1 MKHAAKIFFGAGA
14 WPSIAIY
21 WGFMLGLDLSMFWAA
36 LLAALYAV
44 GYTMVAMGADRVT
57 KLDYGVVLFWIAGL
71 LFSASGPS
79 FNQIYLLK
87 YFSTFLYLSLFLM
100 AYLPVV
106 FGAEPFTIAFA
117 KRTTPETFWKTD
129 LFITINRIMT
139 LVWAGLFLVAMLIT
153 LIPGVIT
160 QIIIPIV
167 LVMSVGI
174 PFTRKF
180 PDRYL
185 EAKGMGGIKAAGKTT
200 SQSIGASV
208 TAPEKPVPATSGSK
222 DEERK
227 KVAQDLGPVKNV
239 HVVFGSPRN
248 KKGFTFKSLDWFLDG
263 IRAEGITPEIH
274 FLNKYKIR
282 PCTGCF
288 SCWTK
293 TPGVCI
299 QKDDMTV
306 LNEKLEGADLI
317 IYAQPLYIFSVPGIT
332 KNFLDRRIPLLKPF
346 LIENSDGSTR
356 HPHRGKGNNC
366 RRMLI
371 FSVCGFPEVD
381 HFDGLIKMFRLM
393 SRSGQTPIIGEILRP
408 SSESMR
414 FGERTGGSYQRIMD
428 AFFEAGR
435 QVVTR
440 GYVSS
445 DMEQAISQPIMPT
458 VQGFRQIGNRFWN
471 TWIRYE
477 EEKKAGKEVPQF
489 EEYLQADMGMFF
501 GGMASIYNP
510 AKAGDF
516 EGIFQFDITGD
527 QTGKCYL
534 EIKDQQCTFNE
545 GEAEKPD
552 IIIHTP
558 WDVWLSISKGEI
570 SGQDALMQG
579 KYTVDGDLGL
589 MLKMQEIFSS

>member
-1 MKHAAKIFFGAGA
+1 MKRAAKIFFGAGA

-21 WGFMLGLDLSMFWAA
+21 WGLMLGLNFNIFQATLGA
-36 LLAALYAV
+36 LLYAV
-44 GYTMVAMGADRVT
+44 GYSLIAIGGGRIT
-57 KLDYGVVLFWIAGL
+57 KLDYGVVLFWTAGL
-71 LFSASGPS
+71 GLSLFTQS
-79 FNQIYLLK
+79 FSQLYLLR
-87 YFSTFLYLSLFLM
+87 YFTTFLYISLFLM

-117 KRTTPETFWKTD
+117 KRTTPEMFWETD

-139 LVWAGLFLVAMLIT
+139 LVWAGLFLMAMLIT

-174 PFTRKF
+174 PFTMKF

-185 EAKGMGGIKAAGKTT
+185 EAKGMGGMKALAEPAA
-200 SQSIGASV
+200 SSV
-208 TAPEKPVPATSGSK
+208 TSTASTPAGIPAVVSGSG
-222 DEERK
+222 DQERK
-227 KVAQDLGPVKNV
+227 TVAEKLGSVKNV

-248 KKGFTFKSLDWFLDG
+248 KRGFTFKSLDRFLDG
-263 IRAEGITPEIH
+263 IRAGGITPEIH
-274 FLNKYKIR
+274 FLSKYKIR
-282 PCTGCF
+282 PCTGCYT
-288 SCWTK
+288 CWTK

-317 IYAQPLYIFSVPGIT
+317 VYAQPLYVFSVPGIT
-332 KNFLDRRIPLLKPF
+332 KNFLDRRIPILEPF

-356 HPHRGKGNNC
+356 HPHRGKGTNC

-414 FGERTGGSYQRIMD
+414 FGERIGGSYQRIMD

-435 QVVTR
+435 QVVTQ
-440 GYVSS
+440 GYVSR
-445 DMEQAISQPIMPT
+445 DTEQDISQPLMPT
-458 VQGFRQIGNRFWN
+458 VQGFRQMGNRFWN

-477 EEKKAGKEVPQF
+477 EEKKAGKELPQF

-501 GGMASIYNP
+501 GGMASVYNP

-516 EGIFQFDITGD
+516 EGIFQFDIAGD
-527 QTGKCYL
+527 QAGKCYL
-534 EIKDQQCTFNE
+534 QIKDKQCTFNE
-545 GEAEKPD
+545 GEAENPG

-558 WDVWLSISKGEI
+558 WDVWLSIGQGEI